1 MSGCADRVAPV
12 ERGLVRSLVTMNGFM
27 LIAVLGALAVTWL
40 LRRLT
45 GVKPDQARAW
55 VRGGAKL
62 IDVRS
67 VAEFQEQHLPGTINI
82 PLEQL
87 RHHIARHAPD
97 KEQAVLLHCRSGG
110 RSGMAAILLKQMGY
124 RKVFN
129 LGSLSRARQVL
140 GP

>member
-1 MSGCADRVAPV
+1 MSGGADGVAPV
-12 ERGLVRSLVTMNGFM
+12 ERGSVRPLVTMNGLM
-27 LIAVLGALAVTWL
+27 LIAVVGVLAAAWW

-45 GVKPDQARAW
+45 GLRPDQARAW
-55 VRGGAKL
+55 VSRGAKL

-67 VAEFQEQHLPGTINI
+67 VAEFREQHLPGTINI

-110 RSGMAAILLKQMGY
+110 RSGMGAMLLKQMGY